1 MQESTHPARANHQ
14 PPAQKGGVPKLAI
27 YCAGAFGINTGTRQN
42 LNSDTRI
49 CYIDTSDANLTNSLP
64 EEKCYRIP
72 MPPAE
77 EGMVQRGGG
86 GQDRK
91 RVAKAAMPH
100 IAPILDRFP
109 LGEFNLFIFS
119 CSGSSGSVICSLL
132 ARAAAQKDHTL
143 LLLCVGET
151 TTPRYL
157 QNTSDTWKGLENF
170 ALNMNRPF
178 VMSYH
183 QNLPGMSHIP
193 VDDDVDFVI
202 EAIAALT
209 TQYNRDLD
217 GSDIHNALNFNN
229 VTAVPPQLA
238 TITITDNRKAALA
251 VPEPI
256 SILSLFTSREEY
268 SVIGTPHYTK
278 AGYPQEPLVSAF
290 DQLHFIVNTIS
301 VDDVNKQLNERKTEQ
316 QQTHGN
322 YRKRTALVNTRDDNM
337 TEDGL
342 VVS

>member
-1 MQESTHPARANHQ
+1 MQEVSTHPARVNA
-14 PPAQKGGVPKLAI
+14 PSPVEKSAVPKLAI
-27 YCAGAFGINTGTRQN
+27 YCAGAFGINTGTRQH

-49 CYIDTSDANLTNSLP
+49 CYIDTSEANLTSNLP
-64 EEKCYRIP
+64 AEKCYRIP
-72 MPPAE
+72 MPAA

-86 GQDRK
+86 GQDRR

-109 LGEFNLFIFS
+109 PGEFSLFVFS
-119 CSGSSGSVICSLL
+119 CSGSSGSVISSLL
-132 ARAAAQKDHTL
+132 ARAAAQKDHTV

-170 ALNMNRPF
+170 ALNMQRPF

-183 QNLPGMSHIP
+183 QNQPGESHIP

-202 EAIAALT
+202 QAVTALT
-209 TQYNRDLD
+209 TQYNKDLD

-229 VTAVPPQLA
+229 VTSIPPQLA

-256 SILSLFTSREEY
+256 SILSLFASREEY

-278 AGYPQEPLVSAF
+278 AGYPQEPLVSPF
-290 DQLHFIVNTIS
+290 DQLHFVVNTIS
-301 VDDVNKQLNERKTEQ
+301 VDDVNKQLNERKSEQ

-322 YRKRTALVNTRDDNM
+322 YRKRAALVSTRDDDM